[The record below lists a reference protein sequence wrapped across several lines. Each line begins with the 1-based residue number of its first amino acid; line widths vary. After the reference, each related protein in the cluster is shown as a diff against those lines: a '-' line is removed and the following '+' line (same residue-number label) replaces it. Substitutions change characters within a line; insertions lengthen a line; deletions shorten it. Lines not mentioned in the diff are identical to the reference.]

1 MELSF
6 PDVQGLDDL
15 RTYVARAKAADEDGA
30 IRLQAQGQTLAAYV
44 GVLPGSGLMAEG
56 VVMGLRAMPLASPAQ
71 VDVTVPLSALTDR
84 LARETG
90 TTLPLPPMTVNVA
103 WAAMAPPRGGWERV
117 GAVTADEVYAVAR
130 EGIEEV
136 ASGAPADAGGAAVT
150 ALRKQVWG
158 RLTSTTPP
166 VPAGGAFAAYVLGF
180 VAPSQGPVPAHAAA
194 PDSEVTVWAQ
204 GRWTRLST
212 PAGHVLI
219 R

>member
-1 MELSF
+1 MELTF
-6 PDVQGLDDL
+6 PDPQGLDDL
-15 RTYVARAKAADEDGA
+15 RTYVARARTADEDGA

-56 VVMGLRAMPLASPAQ
+56 VVIGLRAMPLAVPAHL
-71 VDVTVPLSALTDR
+71 DVTVALGALSDR
-84 LARETG
+84 LARASG
-90 TTLPLPPMTVNVA
+90 TSLPLPPMTVSVA

-117 GAVTADEVYAVAR
+117 GAITADEVYAVAR
-130 EGIEEV
+130 QGIAEV
-136 ASGAPADAGGAAVT
+136 ASGAPPDAGGAAVT

-158 RLTSTTPP
+158 RLTDTTPP

-180 VAPSQGPVPAHAAA
+180 AVQGDGIGAGA
-194 PDSEVTVWAQ
+194 EVTVWTH

-212 PAGHVLI
+212 SAGHVLI